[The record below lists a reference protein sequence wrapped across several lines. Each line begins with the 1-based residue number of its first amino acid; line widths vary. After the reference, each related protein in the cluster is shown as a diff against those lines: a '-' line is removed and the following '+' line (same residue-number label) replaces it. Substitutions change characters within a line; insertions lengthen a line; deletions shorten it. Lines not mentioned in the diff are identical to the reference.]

1 MGSVK
6 KKSKNGK
13 CVRVCGIFWF
23 RVCVCVGGGV
33 VIFSPP
39 NFYLLVFLFYMW

>member
-1 MGSVK
+1 MANAFAFVVFFG
-6 KKSKNGK
+6 
-13 CVRVCGIFWF
+13 F
-23 RVCVCVGGGV
+23 VCVCVWGGGV